1 MPRPKAIIFDM
12 DEALLDSRGTW
23 QYAVEEAIAS
33 VCARRIDA
41 GPLAMEYRR
50 RPLQHALAIL
60 VDDPQQ
66 RERCELLCREI
77 LTRGAMKRLLVH
89 EGICMAR
96 ARLRARQI
104 EVGAISREPHAIALK
119 AIASTGLDRFLSV
132 LAATP
137 AGSHWDAGERFTHC
151 LAFLDYEPSACVFV
165 SRERADLEETEHTG
179 CACYAAGWL
188 GPVSG
193 SAAIRSPAN
202 IFGSSAGGTG
212 YQEPDSGSTSE

>member
-1 MPRPKAIIFDM
+1 
-12 DEALLDSRGTW
+12 
-23 QYAVEEAIAS
+23 
-33 VCARRIDA
+33 
-41 GPLAMEYRR
+41 
-50 RPLQHALAIL
+50 
-60 VDDPQQ
+60 
-66 RERCELLCREI
+66 
-77 LTRGAMKRLLVH
+77 
-89 EGICMAR
+89 MAR
-96 ARLRARQI
+96 DRQI
-104 EVGAISREPHAIALK
+104 EVGAISREPHAIAFSACCPPRRRV
-119 AIASTGLDRFLSV
+119 AIGMQGSV
-132 LAATP
+132 LP
-137 AGSHWDAGERFTHC
+137 C

>member
-1 MPRPKAIIFDM
+1 M
-12 DEALLDSRGTW
+12 DEALLDSRDAW

-41 GPLAMEYRR
+41 GPLAMEY

-137 AGSHWDAGERFTHC
+137 AGSHWDAGERFLPTASHFSTTNRAPAC
-151 LAFLDYEPSACVFV
+151 SFQEREPALKCSN
-165 SRERADLEETEHTG
+165 TP
-179 CACYAAGWL
+179 AAYSTQ
-188 GPVSG
+188 PTG
-193 SAAIRSPAN
+193 SALSPAPR
-202 IFGSSAGGTG
+202 S
-212 YQEPDSGSTSE
+212 